1 MNNVLAGEDAASA
14 EGKSGGNCGKGL
26 FSPLT
31 IALLVGALIQAAIV
45 AFLAKEL
52 KNLKKIPDAQD
63 VEVKPPGIT
72 CIAGP

>member
-1 MNNVLAGEDAASA
+1 M
-14 EGKSGGNCGKGL
+14 
-26 FSPLT
+26 FSTLT

-63 VEVKPPGIT
+63 VEVKPPSIT
-72 CIAGP
+72 CIVTKNV